1 MVDFPEGYG
10 FAPNHGAK
18 IMQES
23 FMADIG
29 VYSRKASGWT
39 RVDRSRSPYHFESI
53 GCVRKKDNDTPIRG
67 ILFVPFGM
75 PDEPTIEGTL
85 QQVVTAL
92 CTIHRMRGHMK

>member
-1 MVDFPEGYG
+1 MVGFPECYG
-10 FAPNHGAK
+10 FAPTHGAK

-23 FMADIG
+23 FLVEIG
-29 VYSRKASGWT
+29 VYGRREPRMIRSRT
-39 RVDRSRSPYHFESI
+39 RSPYSFTSI
-53 GCVRKKDNDTPIRG
+53 GCVRKEDNDTPIRG